1 MNTLET
7 HSIIN
12 PFNQTDECAK
22 FLIDDVTYPFAL
34 SDIATIGQE
43 YTLTFWIKSEETGS
57 ISVYGKT
64 IETTAEWFKHSD
76 TFTAIGTDVHF
87 QFNTNGTYY
96 IYHPQLEFGNKST
109 DWSPAPED
117 MASMQELETVKSSI
131 ISTQT
136 SISDLAVTTENIS
149 ASVTRIEKDTLTSLE
164 GITSDLASL
173 TEEVAMK
180 ISPEDVSITVRQEM
194 ANGTSKVVTN
204 TGYTFDDEGMT
215 VAKSGSE
222 MKTQI
227 TDNGMTVYQNEE
239 AVLTANNV
247 GVDAKNLHATTYLIV
262 GTNSRFEDYGG
273 RTGCFWIGE

>member
-12 PFNQTDECAK
+12 PYNQTDDCAK

-43 YTLTFWIKSEETGS
+43 YTISFWVKSEAAGLVT
-57 ISVYGKT
+57 VYDKT
-64 IETTAEWFKHSD
+64 IETGTNWFKHID
-76 TFTAIGTDVHF
+76 TFTATNTDVYF
-87 QFNTNGTYY
+87 LFSIPGTYY
-96 IYHPQLEFGNKST
+96 IYHPQLEFGNKSS

-117 MASMQELETVKSSI
+117 MASMQELESVRGAIT
-131 ISTQT
+131 STQT
-136 SISDLAVTTENIS
+136 TISELVSTTDSISQ
-149 ASVTRIEKDTLTSLE
+149 SVTRITEDTATSLE

-173 TEEVAMK
+173 TERVAMQITPDQLS
-180 ISPEDVSITVRQEM
+180 ISVKKELE
-194 ANGTSKVVTN
+194 NGTSKVITN

-239 AVLTANNV
+239 PVLEANNV
-247 GVDAKNLHATTYLIV
+247 GVDAKNLHAVTYLIV
-262 GTNSRFEDYGG
+262 GENSRFEDYGG